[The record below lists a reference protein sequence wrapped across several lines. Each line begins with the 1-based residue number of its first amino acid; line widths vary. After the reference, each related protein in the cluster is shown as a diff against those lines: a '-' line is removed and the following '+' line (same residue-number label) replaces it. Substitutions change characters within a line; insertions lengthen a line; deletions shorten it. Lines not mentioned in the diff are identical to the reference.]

1 MNNEQIAVWETMANI
16 GIKLLLAI
24 SSIVAFFI
32 VLYHIINA
40 KAPLQAW
47 TLTAL
52 DSMLSFTNYKI
63 ISHYFPAIKAVTKT
77 SKKVKP

>member
-1 MNNEQIAVWETMANI
+1 MSNEKIAVWEALANI

-24 SSIVAFFI
+24 SSIIAFFI
-32 VLYHIINA
+32 ILYHIITA
-40 KAPLQAW
+40 KAPLQGW

-63 ISHYFPAIKAVTKT
+63 ISHYFHAIKAVGRPIKKNKT
-77 SKKVKP
+77 